1 MNVCLMNDSFPPVI
15 DGVANAVVNYAEVIQ
30 GGLGKCVVATPEY
43 PGAEDDYAF
52 PVLRYPSLNTE
63 KLVGYR
69 TGLPF
74 EVSTLYKLASG
85 KPDLIH
91 THCPATSALLARSL
105 RDVTGAPVVLTYHT
119 KFDIDIQ
126 KAIRGRL
133 LQEAAIKALVA
144 NVDACDEVW
153 VVSRGAGKNLESLG
167 YRGSWRVME
176 NGVDLPRGRAEDAAV
191 SALAGAYDLPAGL
204 PVFLFVG
211 RLMWYKGIRLILDG
225 LRRFR
230 DRGQDFRMV
239 FVGSGGDEQEIR
251 DCVEECSLGAQTIF
265 TGAIRDREILR
276 AWYSRADLLLFP
288 STFDTNGLV
297 VREAAACALPALL
310 VEGSSAAEGILDG
323 RNGLLIR
330 EDPESL
336 CEKLLSVPRPRL
348 RELGERAQA
357 ELYLSWEESVRRAWT
372 RYAEIL
378 EEWSGSQ
385 KKKRL
390 LTPVEDVT
398 EAMLELREALDKV
411 REKVLENRG
420 RSPLRRLTE
429 KRSDRIE

>member
-1 MNVCLMNDSFPPVI
+1 MNDSFPPVI
-15 DGVANAVVNYAEVIQ
+15 DGVANAVLNYAEVIQ
-30 GGLGKCVVATPEY
+30 RDLGSCVVATPEY
-43 PGAEDDYAF
+43 PGAEDDYSF

-74 EVSTLYKLASG
+74 EFSTLYKLASG

-126 KAIRGRL
+126 KALRSKL
-133 LQEAAIKALVA
+133 LQEAAIRALVA

-167 YRGSWRVME
+167 YRGPWRVME
-176 NGVDLPRGRAEDAAV
+176 NGVDLPRGRAEETSIREAA
-191 SALAGAYDLPAGL
+191 GGYDLPSGL

-211 RLMWYKGIRLILDG
+211 RLMWYKGIRLLLDG

-230 DRGQDFRMV
+230 ERGRDFRMV

-251 DCVEECSLGAQTIF
+251 DYVEECSLGGQTVF
-265 TGAIRDREILR
+265 TGAIRDREVLR
-276 AWYSRADLLLFP
+276 AWYSRASLLVFP

-310 VEGSSAAEGILDG
+310 IAGSCAAEGVLDG
-323 RNGLLIR
+323 QNGLLIS

-336 CEKLLSVPRPRL
+336 CERLLSVPAERL
-348 RELGERAQA
+348 REIGERAQS
-357 ELYLSWEESVRRAWT
+357 ELYLSWEESVRRAWD
-372 RYAEIL
+372 RYGEIL
-378 EEWSGSQ
+378 ELWAGSR

-398 EAMLELREALDKV
+398 EAVLELREALDKA
-411 REKVLENRG
+411 RGKALEKRR
-420 RSPLRRLTE
+420 RSPFQQLTE
-429 KRSDRIE
+429 KKE

>member
-1 MNVCLMNDSFPPVI
+1 MNDSFPPVI

-30 GGLGKCVVATPEY
+30 RELGSCVVATPEY
-43 PGAEDDYAF
+43 PGAEDSYSF

-74 EVSTLYKLASG
+74 EISTLYKLASG

-126 KAIRGRL
+126 NALRGKL
-133 LQEAAIKALVA
+133 LQEAAIKALTA

-153 VVSRGAGKNLESLG
+153 VVSWGAGKNLESLG
-167 YRGSWRVME
+167 YRGPWRVME
-176 NGVDLPRGRAEDAAV
+176 NGVDLPRGRAEEASV
-191 SALAGAYDLPAGL
+191 RETVGGYDLPSGL

-211 RLMWYKGIRLILDG
+211 RLMWYKGIRLLLDG

-230 DRGQDFRMV
+230 ERGRDFRMV

-251 DCVEECSLGAQTIF
+251 DYVEECSLGAETVF
-265 TGAIRDREILR
+265 TGAIRSREALR

-310 VEGSSAAEGILDG
+310 ISGSCAAEGILDG
-323 RNGLLIR
+323 QNGLLIS

-336 CEKLLSVPRPRL
+336 CEKLLSVPGERL
-348 RELGERAQA
+348 REIGERAQS
-357 ELYLSWEESVRRAWT
+357 ELYLSWEESVHRAWE
-372 RYAEIL
+372 RYGEIL
-378 EEWSGSQ
+378 EAWSGSQ

-398 EAMLELREALDKV
+398 ETMLELREALDKV
-411 REKVLENRG
+411 RVKVLEKRH
-420 RSPLRRLTE
+420 RSPVQ
-429 KRSDRIE
+429 